1 MNHIADTIAAL
12 EQELDAIDQRRGDIA
27 RAIETLRPL
36 AGEPAPAEFK
46 FKGKAR
52 RISARAAKASGR
64 KKRIEKRQTDRQTE
78 QGAGRRAARSL
89 PNDDNQ
95 KAIVEQI
102 RSFGGV
108 AKPGELARKLNIQ
121 TVTLRAWIKPLIKS
135 KAVIAT
141 GTTMSRRFSLPGR
154 GPKEAL

>member
-1 MNHIADTIAAL
+1 MSHITETITAL
-12 EQELDAIDQRRGDIA
+12 EQELDALDQRRGDIS

-36 AGEPAPAEFK
+36 AGEPEPTPAPK
-46 FKGKAR
+46 QR
-52 RISARAAKASGR
+52 RASTRVAKSSGR

-78 QGAGRRAARSL
+78 QRAGRRAARSL
-89 PNDDNQ
+89 PNDSNQ
-95 KAIVEQI
+95 AVILEQI
-102 RSFGGV
+102 RSHGGV
-108 AKPGELARKLNIQ
+108 MKPGELAHKLNIAL
-121 TVTLRAWIKPLIKS
+121 VTLRAWMKPLIKS